1 MVCRAS
7 SWFRR
12 CSAPR
17 PGHVRAAERGFA
29 LPIAV
34 AGALV
39 LLLGSSSLQLLSLQN
54 RAQLHRVVQR
64 QQIEDLLA
72 SAAQQTA
79 AALQQTGGG
88 CLLAKAHDAWTHA
101 AAECAIEP
109 EVLKD
114 LQQGQVGSS
123 RYRLTAYQPDGH
135 GIEASSAQLEL
146 QLLAERPWR
155 AAYRLALVPS
165 SDGQA
170 ALQITAVQEQGLRGV
185 GA

>member
-1 MVCRAS
+1 MVGRAS
-7 SWFRR
+7 RWFRPG
-12 CSAPR
+12 SAAQ

-54 RAQLHRVVQR
+54 RAQLLRVVQR

-88 CLLAKAHDAWTHA
+88 CLLAHAHDAWALA
-101 AAECAIEP
+101 AAQCAIEP
-109 EVLKD
+109 AQLQD
-114 LQQGQVGSS
+114 LQLGQVGNSQ
-123 RYRLTAYQPDGH
+123 YRLTAYQPDGH
-135 GIEASSAQLEL
+135 STEASSAQLEL
-146 QLLAERPWR
+146 QLVAERPWR
-155 AAYRLALVPS
+155 ATYRLALVPS

-170 ALQITAVQEQGLRGV
+170 ALQITAVQEQGLRGA